1 MGGNP
6 KHGMSYTR
14 IYSCWRD
21 MKQRCFNPKHAWYPS
36 YGGRGI
42 TVCDEWK
49 EFMPFYKWS
58 MENGYS
64 PELTIDRIDNYK
76 GYSPSNCRWATRKQ
90 QMRNRRPRS
99 STGFVGVYIDKE
111 RGKYE
116 AETRIG
122 DKRYH
127 LGRFDKLEDAVN
139 AREEF
144 IRRNN
149 VGPL

>member
-1 MGGNP
+1 MAMG
-6 KHGMSYTR
+6 Y
-14 IYSCWRD
+14 
-21 MKQRCFNPKHAWYPS
+21 
-36 YGGRGI
+36 
-42 TVCDEWK
+42 V
-49 EFMPFYKWS
+49 
-58 MENGYS
+58 
-64 PELTIDRIDNYK
+64 IDI
-76 GYSPSNCRWATRKQ
+76 G
-90 QMRNRRPRS
+90 
-99 STGFVGVYIDKE
+99 